1 MSINTPFGKTLIIDK
16 ANLPDNIYD
25 FYKHVEMGIMPYT
38 GGPHT
43 ISNTKQV
50 RLEMKLGHYLKFM
63 SKIQL
68 LTSAGKID
76 FKEAGRLLSMMDSKD
91 PENWTVAEECIN
103 QKISEL

>member
-1 MSINTPFGKTLIIDK
+1 MSINTP
-16 ANLPDNIYD
+16 
-25 FYKHVEMGIMPYT
+25 
-38 GGPHT
+38 
-43 ISNTKQV
+43 SNTKQV
-50 RLEMKLGHYLKFM
+50 RLEGAIPVGTKMELGHYLKFM

>member
-16 ANLPDNIYD
+16 
-25 FYKHVEMGIMPYT
+25 V
-38 GGPHT
+38 
-43 ISNTKQV
+43 
-50 RLEMKLGHYLKFM
+50 GHYLKFM